1 MKYIKDYL
9 IFFFVGLIVIGY
21 LVGKRQEDKENIV
34 NEAIQPYQEQIQELQ
49 EENSFLAD
57 EVEEYKSKI
66 EELEQ
71 NLRDMEDEI
80 NAPTYYTNDADK
92 TVYISSS
99 GIMHK
104 INNCSGMKEYEVMS
118 YADAIE
124 DGYSMC
130 ENCGALPFGTSCS
143 GTHDPESYSTDT
155 ILVFTCNNRTFHV
168 DQDCS
173 KFDFNGNDD
182 VMSIEDAIRSGYT
195 PCEKCCK

>member
-92 TVYISSS
+92 TDMNVNL
-99 GIMHK
+99 GP
-104 INNCSGMKEYEVMS
+104 MS
-118 YADAIE
+118 FSIIRYYNKLPNKLTFASESADAKCYLV
-124 DGYSMC
+124 YS
-130 ENCGALPFGTSCS
+130 
-143 GTHDPESYSTDT
+143 D
-155 ILVFTCNNRTFHV
+155 
-168 DQDCS
+168 
-173 KFDFNGNDD
+173 
-182 VMSIEDAIRSGYT
+182 
-195 PCEKCCK
+195 